1 MHETPISPNTGAL
14 QLQVYC
20 NRKCKCKCIYIND
33 CKYGHNSMQCTSG
46 VRSSHPVFI
55 PVYTSMYS
63 AVHANPDPDHNTART
78 CTPTV
83 LYIHMY
89 TVHTPR
95 LQANAIALIA
105 SRGMAISTLYT
116 GCLAYAER
124 SSPAHLSLIT
134 SNPPGQVIR

>member
-1 MHETPISPNTGAL
+1 MN
-14 QLQVYC
+14 
-20 NRKCKCKCIYIND
+20 
-33 CKYGHNSMQCTSG
+33 
-46 VRSSHPVFI
+46 
-55 PVYTSMYS
+55 S

-83 LYIHMY
+83 AYTYTY
-89 TVHTPR
+89 TVHTPK

-124 SSPAHLSLIT
+124 SSPAHLSQIT